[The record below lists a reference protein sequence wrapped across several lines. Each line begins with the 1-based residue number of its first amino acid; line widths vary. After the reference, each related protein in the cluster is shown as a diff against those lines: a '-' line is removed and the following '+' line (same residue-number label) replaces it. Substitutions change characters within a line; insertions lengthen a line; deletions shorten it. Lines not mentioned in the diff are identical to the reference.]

1 VWQSVTRR
9 AVHEKRHKILSRL
22 RASACLYV
30 LRKEMRNGLRMWLL
44 LLYVRLLP
52 HRHVGDVHG
61 YRVLL
66 GEPDGCSLPCHPCAI
81 I

>member
-1 VWQSVTRR
+1 
-9 AVHEKRHKILSRL
+9 VHEKRHKILCTT
-22 RASACLYV
+22 SACLYV

-52 HRHVGDVHG
+52 HRRVGDVHE
-61 YRVLL
+61 RVLL
-66 GEPDGCSLPCHPCAI
+66 GEPDAQCSLPCQPCAI